1 MTPNGNLMDDLELE
15 EEIKTADP
23 IVLARVTARSMH
35 FMAKE
40 VQTQGLNVTSLRSEM
55 KNRFDNLPCREGV
68 TVNCNDPKVVGKYGA
83 RQLLASVG
91 LSGPVWIVLYLL
103 ARAVLAQKLGI
114 II

>member
-15 EEIKTADP
+15 EEIKSADP
-23 IVLARVTARSMH
+23 QTLAVVTAKTLH
-35 FMAKE
+35 YMAKE
-40 VQTQGLNVTSLRSEM
+40 LKQQGLNVSSLRGEM
-55 KNRFDNLPCREGV
+55 KNRFDNLPCRDGV

-103 ARAVLAQKLGI
+103 ARAILAQKLGI
-114 II
+114 TI